1 MNYTEHI
8 RDYNLDLL
16 DITFSDRI
24 DKLIEEKRFAD
35 ADAIVEEVIITK
47 GEDPSFY
54 DTIFMADLTSYNDE
68 DLSQLRFHVTD

>member
-54 DTIFMADLTSYNDE
+54 DTIFMVDLTSYNDE